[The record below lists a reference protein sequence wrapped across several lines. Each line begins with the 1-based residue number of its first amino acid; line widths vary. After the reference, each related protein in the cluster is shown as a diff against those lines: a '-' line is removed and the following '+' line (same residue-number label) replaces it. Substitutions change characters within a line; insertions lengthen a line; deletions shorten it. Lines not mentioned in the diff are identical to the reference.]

1 MHPKEIEKVVSLEP
15 LERYKYFIK
24 KIADREFLFTLI
36 NENGEYATSFVDD
49 NELFP
54 LWSDKDYVELCKV
67 NGWENYSIKEISL
80 EDLGGDLINL
90 IAQSNYL
97 LNIFPVYDKT
107 GFIVDL
113 AEFTRDL
120 SQELENYE

>member
-36 NENGEYATSFVDD
+36 NENGEYPTSFVDD

-97 LNIFPVYDKT
+97 LNVFPVYDKT

-120 SQELENYE
+120 SEELENYE